1 MKKNFFFTIFKYTL
15 IVISIIYIYI
25 NAKLNLKNVINE
37 IELDLFIISFLM
49 MITLI
54 LQNVLSL
61 RIFFFLKLTS
71 NYKPKLFEWNRLF
84 FSTVLINS
92 MPSWGVGHFVRS
104 FEMKM
109 NNYSHTEY
117 IGMYFF
123 IYFWGILVNSILM
136 TGTMVFAN
144 QQNIYIFSI
153 LIALFLISIFSI
165 SKNLLIIGS
174 NVFKSLISFRF
185 FKKFKFFK

>member
-123 IYFWGILVNSILM
+123 IYFGDKADV
-136 TGTMVFAN
+136 
-144 QQNIYIFSI
+144 
-153 LIALFLISIFSI
+153 
-165 SKNLLIIGS
+165 
-174 NVFKSLISFRF
+174 
-185 FKKFKFFK
+185 